1 MEKPF
6 GDRLNEMINNSRAV
20 LFLQGEMAQLTYI
33 SYEKFIELVNNDES
47 ETIPITYPVGL
58 RPDNTLINTTREYTK
73 QELVER
79 YQLLA
84 LDKLPIDGILK
95 LVTLMETL
103 LNDILRRILIEYPN
117 KIPNKRKID
126 VEKAL
131 NASSLEEIKLYIVD
145 NILNDIAYK
154 SPKDYADEFN
164 KYVGVNLL
172 ENPIFHKYIELKATR
187 DIHIHNN
194 GIANEIYRAKAG
206 VMARINTDTFLPV
219 TVQYFLQSY
228 ECCLQLNE
236 LLESELDKIWPSQ
249 DYRESKTKASTSTTD
264 EKESVVEKAI
274 EESKEQKET
283 EK

>member
-6 GDRLNEMINNSRAV
+6 GDRLNEIIDNSKTV

-33 SYEKFIELVNNDES
+33 SYEKFIESVNSDKS

-58 RPDNTLINTTREYTK
+58 RPDNTLINHTREYTK
-73 QELVER
+73 QELIER

-103 LNDILRRILIEYPN
+103 LNDILRKILIEYPN

-131 NASSLEEIKLYIVD
+131 NASSLEEIRLYIVD

-164 KYVGVNLL
+164 KYVGINLL

-194 GIANEIYRAKAG
+194 GIANEIYRAKSG
-206 VMARINTDTFLPV
+206 VMARINTDKFLPV

-236 LLESELDKIWPSQ
+236 LLEVELDKIWPSQ
-249 DYRESKTKASTSTTD
+249 DYRESKTKASSITN

-274 EESKEQKET
+274 EESKEQKRN
-283 EK
+283 

>member
-6 GDRLNEMINNSRAV
+6 GDRLNEMINDTRGV

-33 SYEKFIELVNNDES
+33 SYEKFIESINSDES
-47 ETIPITYPVGL
+47 ETIPITYPIGL
-58 RPDNTLINTTREYTK
+58 RPDNTLINRTRDYTK
-73 QELVER
+73 QELIER

-103 LNDILRRILIEYPN
+103 LNDILRKILIEYPS

-131 NASSLEEIKLYIVD
+131 NATSLEEIKLYIVD

-164 KYVGVNLL
+164 TYVGVNLL

-194 GIANEIYRAKAG
+194 GIANEIYRAKSG
-206 VMARINTDTFLPV
+206 VMARINTDAFLPV

-236 LLESELDKIWPSQ
+236 LIEVELDKIWPSQ
-249 DYRESKTKASTSTTD
+249 EYRKGKTKASSATE
-264 EKESVVEKAI
+264 EKESVDEKAI
-274 EESKEQKET
+274 EESTKQKET

>member
-73 QELVER
+73 QELIER

-249 DYRESKTKASTSTTD
+249 DYRKSKTKNSTTD